1 LVEKLIIL
9 KNLTKSYED
18 RGKIIRAVDG
28 LNLEVKKGKFISI
41 VGPSGC
47 GKTTLLSL
55 ISGLIRPTKGTVF
68 VGGVD
73 IWTLPERELALL
85 RNKKIGFVFQFASL
99 IPTLNAIEN
108 VMLPSAFG
116 DNKKE
121 DVSDGA
127 KELMNLV
134 GLSDRVDSYPSQ
146 LSGGEQ
152 RRVAIARALM
162 NRPDIILADE
172 PTGDL
177 DEVTEGEVMKLFVK
191 INKEFGTT
199 FLLVTHNNELTK
211 QTDRKL
217 TMKHGGFVSDEKC

>member
-1 LVEKLIIL
+1 MGEKLIVL

-18 RGKIIRAVDG
+18 RGKVITAVHG
-28 LNLEVKKGKFISI
+28 LDVEIEKGEFISI

-55 ISGLIRPTKGTVF
+55 VSGLIKPTNGTVF
-68 VGGVD
+68 VDGVD
-73 IWTLPERELALL
+73 IWALTERDLALL
-85 RNKKIGFVFQFASL
+85 RNKRIGFIFQFASL
-99 IPTLNAIEN
+99 IPTLSAIEN
-108 VMLPSAFG
+108 VMLPAAFG
-116 DNKKE
+116 DNEKK
-121 DVSDGA
+121 DSLSRA
-127 KELMNLV
+127 RELMDLV

-162 NRPDIILADE
+162 NKPAIILADE

-191 INKEFGTT
+191 INKELGTT
-199 FLLVTHNNELTK
+199 FLLVTHNTELTK

-217 TMKHGGFVSDEKC
+217 TMKHGGFVSDDKC

>member
-1 LVEKLIIL
+1 VITL
-9 KNLTKSYED
+9 KNLSKSYED
-18 RGKIIRAVDG
+18 RGKIINAVDG
-28 LNLEVKKGKFISI
+28 LDLEVKKGEFISI

-55 ISGLIRPTKGTVF
+55 ISGLIKPTEGTVF
-68 VGGVD
+68 VDDVD

-85 RNKKIGFVFQFASL
+85 RNKRIGFVFQFASL
-99 IPTLNAIEN
+99 IPTLNATEN
-108 VMLPSAFG
+108 VMLPAAFG
-116 DNKKE
+116 ENRKE
-121 DVSDGA
+121 DASNRA
-127 KELMNLV
+127 KEFMDMV

-162 NRPDIILADE
+162 NNPGIILADE

-177 DEVTEGEVMKLFVK
+177 DEVTEREVMKLFVK
-191 INKEFGTT
+191 INKELGTT
-199 FLLVTHNNELTK
+199 FLLVTHNTELTK

-217 TMKHGGFVSDEKC
+217 TMKHGGFVTDEKC

>member
-1 LVEKLIIL
+1 MIVLE
-9 KNLTKSYED
+9 NLSKSYED
-18 RGKIIRAVDG
+18 RGKIINAVDG
-28 LNLEVKKGKFISI
+28 LSLEVKKGEFISI

-55 ISGLIRPTKGTVF
+55 ISGLIRPTNGTVF
-68 VGGVD
+68 VDGVD

-121 DVSDGA
+121 DVFAGA
-127 KELMNLV
+127 KELMELV
-134 GLSDRVDSYPSQ
+134 GLSDRVNSYPSQ

-162 NRPDIILADE
+162 NRPGIILADE

-177 DEVTEGEVMKLFVK
+177 DETTEGEVMKLFIK

-199 FLLVTHNNELTK
+199 FLLVTHNTELTK
-211 QTDRKL
+211 QTDRIL
-217 TMKHGGFVSDEKC
+217 TMKHGGFVPDEKC

>member
-1 LVEKLIIL
+1 MIVL
-9 KNLTKSYED
+9 KNLTKIYED
-18 RGKIIRAVDG
+18 RGKVIKAVDD
-28 LNLEVKKGKFISI
+28 LNMKVQKGEFISI

-55 ISGLIRPTKGTVF
+55 ISGLIRPSEGSVTIED
-68 VGGVD
+68 VD
-73 IWTLPERELALL
+73 IWSLTESEISVV
-85 RNKKIGFVFQFASL
+85 RNKKIGFIFQFGGL

-108 VMLPSAFG
+108 VLLPTAFG
-116 DNKKE
+116 KNNKKE
-121 DVSDGA
+121 TPARA
-127 KELMNLV
+127 KELLDLV

-162 NRPDIILADE
+162 NKPDIILADE

-177 DEVTEGEVMKLFVK
+177 DEATEKVVMSLFAK

-199 FLLVTHNNELTK
+199 FLLVTHNMELTK
-211 QTDRKL
+211 QTDRVL
-217 TMKHGGFVSDEKC
+217 VMKHGGFAT

>member
-1 LVEKLIIL
+1 VKKVIVLQH
-9 KNLTKSYED
+9 LTKSYED
-18 RGKIIRAVDG
+18 RGKIIKAVDG
-28 LNLEVKKGKFISI
+28 LNLEVEKGEFISI

-68 VGGVD
+68 VEDVD
-73 IWTLPERELALL
+73 IWTLTESELSLL
-85 RNKKIGFVFQFASL
+85 RNKRIGFVFQFASL

-108 VMLPSAFG
+108 VMLPAAFG
-116 DNKKE
+116 KEQKE
-121 DVSDGA
+121 DIGNRA
-127 KELMNLV
+127 KELLGLV
-134 GLSDRVDSYPSQ
+134 GLSQRTDSYPSQ

-162 NRPDIILADE
+162 NSPDIILADE

-177 DEVTEGEVMKLFVK
+177 DEVTEKEVMKLFVK

-199 FLLVTHNNELTK
+199 FLLVTHNMELAK
-211 QTDRKL
+211 QTDRTL
-217 TMKHGGFVSDEKC
+217 VMKHGGFAT

>member
-1 LVEKLIIL
+1 MKKVIVLQH
-9 KNLTKSYED
+9 LTKSYED
-18 RGKIIRAVDG
+18 RGKIIKAVDG
-28 LNLEVKKGKFISI
+28 LNMEVKRGEFISI

-68 VGGVD
+68 VDGVD
-73 IWTLPERELALL
+73 IWTLTESELSLL
-85 RNKKIGFVFQFASL
+85 RNKRIGFVFQFASL

-116 DNKKE
+116 VNQKK
-121 DVSDGA
+121 DVFNRA
-127 KELMNLV
+127 KELMDLV
-134 GLSDRVDSYPSQ
+134 GLSQRIDSYPSQ

-152 RRVAIARALM
+152 RRVAIARALI
-162 NRPDIILADE
+162 NSPDIILADE

-177 DEVTEGEVMKLFVK
+177 DEVTQGEVMKLFVK

-199 FLLVTHNNELTK
+199 FLLVTHNTELTK

-217 TMKHGGFVSDEKC
+217 TMRHGGFVT

>member
-1 LVEKLIIL
+1 MVEKLIVL

-18 RGKIIRAVDG
+18 RGKVIRAVDG
-28 LNLEVKKGKFISI
+28 LNLEVKRGEFISI

-55 ISGLIRPTKGTVF
+55 VSGLIRPTKGNVF
-68 VGGVD
+68 VDGVD
-73 IWTLPERELALL
+73 IWTLPERGLALL

-116 DNKKE
+116 DNKTE
-121 DVSDGA
+121 GALSRA
-127 KELMNLV
+127 KELMDLV
-134 GLSDRVDSYPSQ
+134 GLSQRTDSYPSQ

-162 NRPDIILADE
+162 NKPEIILADE

-177 DEVTEGEVMKLFVK
+177 DEVTEREVMKLFVR

-199 FLLVTHNNELTK
+199 FLLVTHNTELTK

-217 TMKHGGFVSDEKC
+217 TMKHGGFVPDDKC

>member
-1 LVEKLIIL
+1 MVEKLIVL

-18 RGKIIRAVDG
+18 RGKVIMAVDG
-28 LNLEVKKGKFISI
+28 LDLEVKRGEFISI

-55 ISGLIRPTKGTVF
+55 VSGLIRPTKGNVF
-68 VGGVD
+68 VDGVD
-73 IWTLPERELALL
+73 IWTLPERGLALL

-99 IPTLNAIEN
+99 IPTLSAIEN
-108 VMLPSAFG
+108 VMLPAAFG

-121 DVSDGA
+121 DAFNGA
-127 KELMNLV
+127 KELMDLV

-177 DEVTEGEVMKLFVK
+177 DEVTEGEVMKLFVR

-199 FLLVTHNNELTK
+199 FLLVTHNTELTK

-217 TMKHGGFVSDEKC
+217 TMKHGGFVPDDKC

>member
-1 LVEKLIIL
+1 VIAL
-9 KNLTKSYED
+9 KNLSKSYED
-18 RGKIIRAVDG
+18 RGKIIKAVDG
-28 LNLEVKKGKFISI
+28 LDLEVKKGEFISI

-55 ISGLIRPTKGTVF
+55 VSGLIKPTEGTVS
-68 VGGVD
+68 VDAVD
-73 IWTLPERELALL
+73 IWTLPEREMALL

-99 IPTLNAIEN
+99 IPTLNATEN
-108 VMLPSAFG
+108 VMLPAAFG
-116 DNKKE
+116 DNRRE
-121 DVSDGA
+121 DASNRA
-127 KELMNLV
+127 RELMDLV

-162 NRPDIILADE
+162 NSPGIILADE

-177 DEVTEGEVMKLFVK
+177 DEVTEREVMKLFVK
-191 INKEFGTT
+191 INKELGTT
-199 FLLVTHNNELTK
+199 FLLVTHNTELTK

-217 TMKHGGFVSDEKC
+217 TMKHGGFVTDEKC